1 MHQFGSHLTT
11 QYRRN
16 HLSHEV
22 LAVLLGSG
30 IISPR
35 QNKMVKNNSFRN
47 RFLMQTMRQAQH
59 ATPASRRHT
68 DTHKVHKSRFKH
80 PREWTWL
87 STIPVRNPAGV
98 DYSGNSHLT

>member
-1 MHQFGSHLTT
+1 
-11 QYRRN
+11 
-16 HLSHEV
+16 
-22 LAVLLGSG
+22 
-30 IISPR
+30 
-35 QNKMVKNNSFRN
+35 
-47 RFLMQTMRQAQH
+47 MQTMRQAQH

-98 DYSGNSHLT
+98 DYSGNSQFNLIADILRGLHQCGSRQTQMKKKILVRNLPREVEE